1 MGDIT
6 FFAETNFRNEKKRF
20 GIKVNDR
27 RKHVYIVGKTGMGKT
42 TLLENMAIQDI
53 QAGRGIGIVDP
64 HGEFAEKMLDFIP
77 PERLDDVVY
86 INPADLDWPVAF
98 NVMEKI
104 GSEQRHLIA
113 SGLMSV
119 FKKIWIDLWSARMEY
134 ILNNTILALLEYPD
148 STLLGINRMLA
159 DKDFR
164 KEVISHVTDPVVQSF
179 WTMEFARYHDK
190 FQSEAIAP
198 IQNKAGQFTANP
210 VIRNIIGQPKS
221 TIDIRKIMDEG
232 KILILNL
239 SKGKIGED
247 NSRLLGALMIT
258 RLQLAAMSRVDI
270 PEEERRD
277 FFLYVDEFQNFA
289 TDSFKY
295 ILSEAR
301 KYHLSLTL
309 AHQYITQM
317 EETVRDAIFGNVGTL
332 ILFRVGAAD
341 AEFLEKEFAPEF
353 TADDLVNL
361 GLGDIYLKLMI
372 NGVASHPF
380 SAHGL
385 GPVQLPEKSSK
396 EEIIEKSRQKYAL
409 PRLQVEETIKK
420 WAEPIIPTAAAATSG
435 VDLAADTGTPAFPK
449 KPAFESECWECGKKT
464 STPFQPDGKRPV
476 YCPICLEKFRKGELL
491 PHTPKERKISP
502 PYADSFR
509 AAERPQSFNQENLSP
524 RRVEAPPRE
533 RFRRPPARTMSSEPV
548 RREIPKPIS
557 LSEALESKKGKKT
570 ETETWP
576 ENKKRKEIDLGD
588 LRKALEESLYGVKPD
603 DKEIETGKNV
613 PENAPGRKTVKP
625 GEKIKF

>member
-1 MGDIT
+1 MSDT
-6 FFAETNFRNEKKRF
+6 TLFAETNFRNERKRF

-53 QAGRGIGIVDP
+53 RAGRGIGIVDP
-64 HGEFAEKMLDFIP
+64 HGEFAEKMLDFVP

-104 GSEQRHLIA
+104 GSEQRHLVA

-148 STLLGINRMLA
+148 STLLGVNRMLA

-164 KEVISHVTDPVVQSF
+164 KEVISRVTDPVVQSF

-221 TIDIRKIMDEG
+221 TVEIRKIMDEG
-232 KILILNL
+232 KILIMNL

-270 PEEERRD
+270 PEDERRD

-301 KYHLSLTL
+301 KYRLSLTL

-385 GPVQLPEKSSK
+385 GPVQMPEKSRK
-396 EEIIEKSRQKYAL
+396 EEIIAKSRQKYAL

-420 WAEPIIPTAAAATSG
+420 WAEPTVSSAAASFG
-435 VDLAADTGTPAFPK
+435 AAPSTDAGGAPASPK
-449 KPAFESECWECGKKT
+449 PGFESECWECGKKT
-464 STPFQPDGKRPV
+464 TTPFQPDGKRPV
-476 YCPICLEKFRKGELL
+476 YCPVCLEKFRKGEIL
-491 PHTPKERKISP
+491 PHTVHESKISSRTEPRGRP
-502 PYADSFR
+502 PYSV
-509 AAERPQSFNQENLSP
+509 SP
-524 RRVEAPPRE
+524 G
-533 RFRRPPARTMSSEPV
+533 RRPSPPPGPRMARGTTSEPV
-548 RREIPKPIS
+548 GREVPKPIS
-557 LSEALESKKGKKT
+557 LSEALESERLAKT
-570 ETETWP
+570 ATDGSGP
-576 ENKKRKEIDLGD
+576 ENKKKKEINLGD
-588 LRKALEESLYGVKPD
+588 LRKTLEESL
-603 DKEIETGKNV
+603 KNV
-613 PENAPGRKTVKP
+613 SAGRESGKEPENGSAENKKTIKP
-625 GEKIKF
+625 GEVVKF

>member
-1 MGDIT
+1 
-6 FFAETNFRNEKKRF
+6 
-20 GIKVNDR
+20 
-27 RKHVYIVGKTGMGKT
+27 
-42 TLLENMAIQDI
+42 
-53 QAGRGIGIVDP
+53 
-64 HGEFAEKMLDFIP
+64 
-77 PERLDDVVY
+77 
-86 INPADLDWPVAF
+86 
-98 NVMEKI
+98 
-104 GSEQRHLIA
+104 
-113 SGLMSV
+113 
-119 FKKIWIDLWSARMEY
+119 MEY

-164 KEVISHVTDPVVQSF
+164 KEVISYITDPVVKSF

-270 PEEERRD
+270 PEEERKD

-301 KYHLSLTL
+301 KYRLSLTL

-341 AEFLEKEFAPEF
+341 AEFLEKEFSPEF

-372 NGVASHPF
+372 DGVASRPF

-385 GPVQLPEKSSK
+385 GPVSIPATSFKK
-396 EEIIEKSRQKYAL
+396 EIIERSRQKYAL
-409 PRLQVEETIKK
+409 PRVQVEENIKK
-420 WAEPIIPTAAAATSG
+420 WTEPITSSAG
-435 VDLAADTGTPAFPK
+435 ISSDSTPSNNGGAPPLS
-449 KPAFESECWECGKKT
+449 KPGFESECWECGKKT
-464 STPFQPDGKRPV
+464 TTPFQPDGKRPV
-476 YCPICLEKFRKGELL
+476 YCPICLEKFRKGEIL
-491 PHTPKERKISP
+491 PHATYENKIRASHTIPSVRRPLSP
-502 PYADSFR
+502 PKS
-509 AAERPQSFNQENLSP
+509 QMSG
-524 RRVEAPPRE
+524 RVI
-533 RFRRPPARTMSSEPV
+533 SEPIA
-548 RREIPKPIS
+548 REVPKPIS
-557 LSEALESKKGKKT
+557 LVEALKSKESPKVKKI
-570 ETETWP
+570 ETES
-576 ENKKRKEIDLGD
+576 ENKKRKEVNLDD
-588 LRKALEESLYGVKPD
+588 LRKTLEESLKNIPQ
-603 DKEIETGKNV
+603 KEKTEKEENV
-613 PENAPGRKTVKP
+613 EKKKQLKP
-625 GEKIKF
+625 GEIIKF